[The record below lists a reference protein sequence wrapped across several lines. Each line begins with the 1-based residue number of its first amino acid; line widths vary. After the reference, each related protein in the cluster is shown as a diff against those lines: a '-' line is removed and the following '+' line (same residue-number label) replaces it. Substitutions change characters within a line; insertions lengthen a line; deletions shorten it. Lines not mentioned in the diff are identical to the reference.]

1 MSQHQPGW
9 WDDCFLWGQLNIQEH
24 DPAHINIEW
33 WKDFWRRT
41 HIDGVT
47 LNAGGI
53 IHYYPTAQPLN
64 WISPWLGN
72 RDLFGELVQAARE
85 LGLKVLAR
93 FTPSRVHEEFAAR
106 HPDWCLTDSNG
117 QPMPDPGHDPGS
129 SGQMYHVCLNGPYYR
144 WWIPEVMFR
153 EVMERYD
160 VDGFFFNAWQNAAT
174 TLGPCHCIACRK
186 GFAAATGLEMPTKRE
201 WSDPAWQA
209 WLDWHSE
216 CCLSLAQQWQNAAK
230 ALKPSAT
237 AVLNLG
243 HGLEPVNMSGRRY
256 KALCAAH
263 DMIDADHQTRHQGDP
278 PWIFAATGK
287 LMRSLV
293 DSAEGGS
300 APGRS
305 KPYYHL
311 FGAYGGTGRIASQPP
326 AEHTLIMAEA
336 AASGSRLWYHVIG
349 ASGEDRRCF
358 EAIERF
364 FDFYHR
370 HREFYRDTESC
381 AEIAVA
387 YSQRIYDIYGQDQSS
402 RLVTEPF
409 RGVYHALVRARL
421 PFDMIHVDDL
431 DDDALRRFRVL
442 VLPNQACLS
451 NAQCEAVRKF
461 VQAGGA
467 LVATFETSRFD
478 ENGKRRDDFALADIF
493 GVSSAADFPHGPI
506 RNAYARLEAREEL
519 GSGFNGTNVLPLPEM
534 HFCPVSLLEGSSAAL
549 TLIPPIPHMPP
560 ERAFFRAARTDT
572 PLAVIRS
579 HGKGRVAYFPFDIDR
594 ICASANSPDHRRLL
608 ENAVR
613 WALKEPPSV
622 FIEGPGI
629 VDVHVYRQW
638 EEAEKAPARVLI
650 HMVNCTTPDL
660 WLPPAAEIAPVGEQ
674 RLTVHLGKLLE
685 AASSRRVRRARLLWR
700 GEEARFEGDGDIVR
714 VAIPSIEAYEILALE
729 VA

>member
-1 MSQHQPGW
+1 MSQHRPGW

-24 DPAHINIEW
+24 DPAHISAGGGCASGTNIEW

-53 IHYYPTAQPLN
+53 IYYYPTSQPLN

-72 RDLFGELVQAARE
+72 RDLFGELVQAAKS

-93 FTPSRVHEEFAAR
+93 FTPSRVHEEFAAN
-106 HPDWCLTDSNG
+106 HPDWCLTDADG
-117 QPMPDPGHDPGS
+117 QPIADPGHDPGS
-129 SGQMYHVCLNGPYYR
+129 SGRMYHVCLNGPYYR
-144 WWIPEVMFR
+144 RWIPDVMFR

-174 TLGPCHCIACRK
+174 TLGPCHCKACRK
-186 GFAAATGLEMPTKRE
+186 GFACAAGIGLPKGRE
-201 WSDPAWQA
+201 WCDPAWQA

-216 CCLSLAQQWQNAAK
+216 CCLSLAQEWQNAAK

-243 HGLEPVNMSGRRY
+243 HGLEPVNMSGRKY

-263 DMIDADHQTRHQGDP
+263 DMIDADHQTRHAQDP
-278 PWIFAATGK
+278 IWIFGATGK
-287 LMRSLV
+287 IMRSLV
-293 DSAEGGS
+293 PA
-300 APGRS
+300 
-305 KPYYHL
+305 KPRYHL
-311 FGAYGGTGRIASQPP
+311 FGAYGGTGRIASQPQ

-370 HREFYRDTESC
+370 HREFYRDIESC
-381 AEIAVA
+381 AEIAIV
-387 YSQRIYDIYGQDQSS
+387 YSQRIYDIYGRDDGS

-421 PFDMIHVDDL
+421 PFDLIHVDDL
-431 DDDALRRFRVL
+431 DERALRRFRVL
-442 VLPNQACLS
+442 VLPNQSCLS
-451 NAQCEAVRKF
+451 DSQCEAVRRF
-461 VQAGGA
+461 VAQGGG

-478 ENGKRRDDFALADIF
+478 ENGKRREDFALADVF
-493 GVSSAADFPHGPI
+493 GVTSLADFPRGPM
-506 RNAYARLEAREEL
+506 RNAYARIENREQL
-519 GSGFNGTNVLPLPEM
+519 GPGFNGTNVLPLPEM
-534 HFCPVSLLEGSSAAL
+534 HFCPVTALDGSSAAL

-560 ERAFFRAARTDT
+560 ERAFFRVARTDT
-572 PLAVIRS
+572 PLGVIRS
-579 HGKGRVAYFPFDIDR
+579 HGKGRVAYFTFDIDR
-594 ICASANSPDHRRLL
+594 ICASENSPDHRRLI
-608 ENAVR
+608 ENAAR
-613 WALKEPPSV
+613 WALNGSPSV
-622 FIEGPGI
+622 SIEGPGI
-629 VDVHVYRQW
+629 LDVHVYRQR
-638 EEAEKAPARVLI
+638 AAPNRAVTRLLL

-660 WLPPAAEIAPVGEQ
+660 WLAPAEEIVPVGEQ
-674 RLTVHLGKLLE
+674 RATIDLGKLPQ
-685 AASSRRVRRARLLWR
+685 AARSMRVTSARLLWR
-700 GEEARFEGDGDIVR
+700 GEEAAFETEADVIR
-714 VAIPSIEAYEILALE
+714 VTIPSIEAYEVLALE
-729 VA
+729 LA